1 MTRVTIRQVVPLGEI
16 VAVSSVEV
24 KPSVWGARAPFIN
37 PSWQMS
43 STPSAHVLTS
53 ITALARGS
61 RQLLQLL
68 RAKFS
73 PLCPAAWFSSTPFRR
88 CNFTAWWRLQ
98 NALGMIH
105 TWFSWRV
112 CYTGPAQTNIT
123 ELTDGSAGHS
133 WLKENVWRRAECGGK
148 CESKVLSCFCRASAA
163 GVSGRKNKCLFAKTK
178 GWPALWVCET

>member
-1 MTRVTIRQVVPLGEI
+1 
-16 VAVSSVEV
+16 
-24 KPSVWGARAPFIN
+24 
-37 PSWQMS
+37 MS
-43 STPSAHVLTS
+43 SAPSAHVLMS

-61 RQLLQLL
+61 HQLLQLL
-68 RAKFS
+68 CAKCS
-73 PLCPAAWFSSTPFRR
+73 PCAQLPDFSSTPFRR
-88 CNFTAWWRLQ
+88 GHFTAWWRLQ

-105 TWFSWRV
+105 TSLSWRV

-148 CESKVLSCFCRASAA
+148 CKSKVLSCFCRASAA
-163 GVSGRKNKCLFAKTK
+163 VVSAKKKKKSLFAKTK